1 MVCHLCIFELQRL
14 DDAILFLGGKICIVI
29 REDRD
34 ELLGEDI
41 SFPCFLARINVPRI
55 RDLEPFYDIRKRY
68 FFF

>member
-1 MVCHLCIFELQRL
+1 MCHLCIFELQRL
-14 DDAILFLGGKICIVI
+14 DDAILFLGGEICIVM

-41 SFPCFLARINVPRI
+41 SFPCFLACIDVPRI
-55 RDLEPFYDIRKRY
+55 RDLEPFCDIRKSD